1 MKALLPPALALV
13 VLLNSCD
20 SGGRPVPR
28 PEGYPRIALYEAV
41 YRNDSIGP
49 VIFESN
55 AGTAVTERRQGADGT
70 GWLTLA
76 YPRYGATLYLT
87 ASPATASTLGG
98 IIDNR
103 LERISLNIGG
113 ATTELTELTGKG
125 GWHGRVTLT
134 PSGSATPLQILATS
148 PRATALSAER
158 FSSKERLQPLLPT
171 RWHPLSKPS
180 AMTLSTLSMPS
191 DDNRQ
196 H

>member
-1 MKALLPPALALV
+1 M
-13 VLLNSCD
+13 
-20 SGGRPVPR
+20 PR

-41 YRNDSIGP
+41 YRSDSIGP

-87 ASPATASTLGG
+87 ASPATASTLGD

-148 PRATALSAER
+148 PRGDCVVSGALFLERAATATSPDSLAPALEAVR
-158 FSSKERLQPLLPT
+158 
-171 RWHPLSKPS
+171 
-180 AMTLSTLSMPS
+180 
-191 DDNRQ
+191 DDLIHAVNALR
-196 H
+196 

>member
-1 MKALLPPALALV
+1 MKALLLSALALV

-76 YPRYGATLYLT
+76 YPRYGAILYLT

-148 PRATALSAER
+148 PCGDCVVSGALFLERAATATSPDSLAPALEAVR
-158 FSSKERLQPLLPT
+158 
-171 RWHPLSKPS
+171 
-180 AMTLSTLSMPS
+180 
-191 DDNRQ
+191 DDLIHAVNALR
-196 H
+196 

>member
-1 MKALLPPALALV
+1 MKAWMPSALAAAVFLC
-13 VLLNSCD
+13 SCG
-20 SGGRPVPR
+20 GGRPVPR

-55 AGTAVTERRQGADGT
+55 AGTAVAERRHGADGT

-76 YPRYGATLYLT
+76 YPRYGAILYLT

-148 PRATALSAER
+148 PRGDCVVSGALFLEGAATATSPDSLAPALEAVR
-158 FSSKERLQPLLPT
+158 
-171 RWHPLSKPS
+171 
-180 AMTLSTLSMPS
+180 
-191 DDNRQ
+191 DDLIHAVNALR
-196 H
+196 

>member
-1 MKALLPPALALV
+1 MKALLPSALALV
-13 VLLNSCD
+13 VILNSCD
-20 SGGRPVPR
+20 GGGRPVPR

-41 YRNDSIGP
+41 YRSDSIGP

-148 PRATALSAER
+148 PRGDCVVSGAFFLEGAATATSPDSLAPALEAVR
-158 FSSKERLQPLLPT
+158 
-171 RWHPLSKPS
+171 
-180 AMTLSTLSMPS
+180 
-191 DDNRQ
+191 DDLIHAVNALR
-196 H
+196 

>member
-1 MKALLPPALALV
+1 M
-13 VLLNSCD
+13 
-20 SGGRPVPR
+20 PR

-76 YPRYGATLYLT
+76 YPRYGAILYLT

-148 PRATALSAER
+148 PRGDCVVSGALFLEGAATATSPDSLAPALEALR
-158 FSSKERLQPLLPT
+158 
-171 RWHPLSKPS
+171 
-180 AMTLSTLSMPS
+180 
-191 DDNRQ
+191 DDLIHAVNALR
-196 H
+196 

>member
-1 MKALLPPALALV
+1 MKVLLPPALALV

-20 SGGRPVPR
+20 GGGRAVPR

-41 YRNDSIGP
+41 YRSDSIGP

-134 PSGSATPLQILATS
+134 PSGSATPLQIFATS
-148 PRATALSAER
+148 PRGDCVVSGALFLERAATATSPDSLAPALEAVR
-158 FSSKERLQPLLPT
+158 
-171 RWHPLSKPS
+171 
-180 AMTLSTLSMPS
+180 
-191 DDNRQ
+191 DDLIHAVNALR
-196 H
+196 

>member
-49 VIFESN
+49 VISESN
-55 AGTAVTERRQGADGT
+55 AGTAVTERRKGADGT

-148 PRATALSAER
+148 PRGDCVVSGALFLERASTATSPDSLAPALEAVR
-158 FSSKERLQPLLPT
+158 
-171 RWHPLSKPS
+171 
-180 AMTLSTLSMPS
+180 
-191 DDNRQ
+191 DDLIHAVNALR
-196 H
+196 

>member
-1 MKALLPPALALV
+1 MKALLLSALALV

-87 ASPATASTLGG
+87 ASPATASTFGG

-148 PRATALSAER
+148 PRGDCVVSGALFLERAATATSPDSLAPALEAVR
-158 FSSKERLQPLLPT
+158 
-171 RWHPLSKPS
+171 
-180 AMTLSTLSMPS
+180 
-191 DDNRQ
+191 DDLIHAVNALR
-196 H
+196 

>member
-1 MKALLPPALALV
+1 MKVLLPPALALV

-20 SGGRPVPR
+20 GGGRAVPR

-41 YRNDSIGP
+41 YRSDSIGP

-55 AGTAVTERRQGADGT
+55 AGTAVTERRQGADGM

-148 PRATALSAER
+148 PRGDCVVSGALFLERAATATSPDSLAPALEAVR
-158 FSSKERLQPLLPT
+158 
-171 RWHPLSKPS
+171 
-180 AMTLSTLSMPS
+180 
-191 DDNRQ
+191 DDLIHAVNALR
-196 H
+196 

>member
-1 MKALLPPALALV
+1 MKALLPSALALV

-20 SGGRPVPR
+20 GGGRAVPR

-41 YRNDSIGP
+41 YRSDSIGP

-76 YPRYGATLYLT
+76 YPRYGAILYLT
-87 ASPATASTLGG
+87 ASPATASTLGA

-125 GWHGRVTLT
+125 GWHGRLTLT

-148 PRATALSAER
+148 PRGDCVVSGALFLEGAATATSPDSLAPALEAVR
-158 FSSKERLQPLLPT
+158 
-171 RWHPLSKPS
+171 
-180 AMTLSTLSMPS
+180 
-191 DDNRQ
+191 DDIIHAVNALR
-196 H
+196 

>member
-1 MKALLPPALALV
+1 MKALLPSALALV

-20 SGGRPVPR
+20 GGGRAVPR

-41 YRNDSIGP
+41 YRSDSIGP

-76 YPRYGATLYLT
+76 YPRYGAILYLT
-87 ASPATASTLGG
+87 ASPATASTLGA

-148 PRATALSAER
+148 LRGDCVVSGALFLEGAATATSPDSLAPALEAVR
-158 FSSKERLQPLLPT
+158 
-171 RWHPLSKPS
+171 
-180 AMTLSTLSMPS
+180 
-191 DDNRQ
+191 DDLIHAVNALR
-196 H
+196 

>member
-1 MKALLPPALALV
+1 MKALLLSALALV

-125 GWHGRVTLT
+125 GWHGRVTL
-134 PSGSATPLQILATS
+134 P
-148 PRATALSAER
+148 
-158 FSSKERLQPLLPT
+158 
-171 RWHPLSKPS
+171 
-180 AMTLSTLSMPS
+180 PS
-191 DDNRQ
+191 DTRHFAARRLRCQ
-196 H
+196 RSAFPRKSGYSHFSRLAGTRSRSRPR